1 MKNKQ
6 GLRSYVKILLF
17 LSSYIPLFV
26 VLLLLHHTNKVFV
39 IVMFVIIAVTLGT
52 LLLLFKASEME
63 GDYPPDKI
71 TEPDNINEIGL
82 EYIITYIFPFLFMN
96 FSDPS
101 VLLSLLIMFFV
112 IGYIYI
118 NSDLIY
124 MNPMLNLFGYNI
136 YKCNTEL
143 RNITII
149 SKRDIEE
156 IKKNKII
163 QLSDN
168 VYLGR

>member
-6 GLRSYVKILLF
+6 GIRSYVKILLF

-26 VLLLLHHTNKVFV
+26 VLSLLHHTNKIFV
-39 IVMFVIIAVTLGT
+39 IAMVIIIAATLVT

-63 GDYPPDKI
+63 GNYPNNIIKF
-71 TEPDNINEIGL
+71 ENINNVGL
-82 EYIITYIFPFLFMN
+82 EYIITYIFPFLSMN
-96 FSDPS
+96 FSDPG
-101 VLLSLLIMFFV
+101 VLLALLIMFLV

-136 YKCNTEL
+136 YKCHTEL
-143 RNITII
+143 GNIIII
-149 SKRDIEE
+149 SKRNIEE
-156 IKKNKII
+156 IKENKII

>member
-39 IVMFVIIAVTLGT
+39 IVMVVIIAVTLGI
-52 LLLLFKASEME
+52 LLFLFKASEKK
-63 GDYPPDKI
+63 GDYPDKI
-71 TEPDNINEIGL
+71 TEFENINDIGL
-82 EYIITYIFPFLFMN
+82 EYIITYIFPFLFIN
-96 FSDPS
+96 FSDLS
-101 VLLSLLIMFFV
+101 VLLALLVIFWV

-136 YKCNTEL
+136 YKGHTGL
-143 RNITII
+143 GDITII
-149 SKRDIEE
+149 SKRDVEE
-156 IKKNKII
+156 IRKNKIV
-163 QLSDN
+163 QLSNN